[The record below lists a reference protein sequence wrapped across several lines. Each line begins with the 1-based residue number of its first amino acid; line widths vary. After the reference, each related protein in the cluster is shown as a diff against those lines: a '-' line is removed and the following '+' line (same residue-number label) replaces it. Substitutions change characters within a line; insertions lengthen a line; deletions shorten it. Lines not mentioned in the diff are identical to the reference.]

1 MHIKEP
7 SHILGKLV
15 EVALGVSP
23 VFSITGTN
31 WPTRD
36 GTGIRDY
43 IHVWDL
49 ALAHIK
55 AVEEFDA
62 VIKKDSDPGSP
73 YVVINLGT
81 GKGVTVREMVNAF
94 EHVHGKAIPTIEQ
107 EPRPGDVAGAY
118 ANANKA
124 RELLGWVA
132 EQPIEKGI
140 EDALRWGE
148 IRDVILDY

>member
-1 MHIKEP
+1 MHIEKP

-15 EVALGVSP
+15 EVAMGVSP
-23 VFSITGTN
+23 VFNITGTN

-55 AVEEFDA
+55 AVENFDD
-62 VIKKDSDPGSP
+62 VIALDADPETP

-81 GKGVTVREMVNAF
+81 GRGVTVREMVDAF
-94 EHVHGKAIPTIEQ
+94 NRVHGKAIPTVEN

-118 ANANKA
+118 ANADKA
-124 RELLGWVA
+124 RKLLGWAA
-132 EQPIEKGI
+132 EQPIDKGI

-148 IRDVILDY
+148 IRDTILAY